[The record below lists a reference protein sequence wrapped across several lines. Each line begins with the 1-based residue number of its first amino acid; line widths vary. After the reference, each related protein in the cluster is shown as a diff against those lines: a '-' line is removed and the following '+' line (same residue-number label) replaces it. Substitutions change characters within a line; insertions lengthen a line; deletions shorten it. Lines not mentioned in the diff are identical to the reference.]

1 LGEKAMK
8 EQITGWASVLI
19 SVAIVGLF
27 LKAYLF
33 A

>member
-1 LGEKAMK
+1 MK

-19 SVAIVGLF
+19 SVVIVGLF
-27 LKAYLF
+27 LKTYLF